1 MSTSYNHF
9 SSLGVALFVS
19 GPSGAGKTTVC
30 DKLLNQKQDLHFS
43 ISCTTRQPRDGEVDG
58 EDYYFISPKEFKD
71 KVENDEFIEYAE
83 VHDNYYGTLKIE
95 VTDRVSKGEDVL
107 IDIDVQGMK
116 QIKEAMQADDLLKK
130 CSTFVFIAPPS
141 FTELENRL
149 RKRNTETESTI
160 NKRLLNARKELKA
173 WDKYTYLII
182 NDEVDKAVG
191 RLLSVMEAVCIR
203 TERLVPVDE
212 WPYV

>member
-30 DKLLNQKQDLHFS
+30 DKLLSQKQDLHFS
-43 ISCTTRQPRDGEVDG
+43 ISCTTRQPREGEVDG
-58 EDYYFISPKEFKD
+58 QDYYFISPKEFKD

-83 VHDNYYGTLKIE
+83 VHDNYYGTLRTE

-173 WDKYTYLII
+173 WEKYTYLII